1 MPRKPSPV
9 PTEAELELLKLVWKL
24 GDATVRDVLEALPPE
39 RKLAYTTVMS
49 MMRIL
54 ERKGYLTHRAQGRA
68 FLYQP
73 RVSEDEVAEGMLS
86 HLIDRMFEGS
96 AELLMVK
103 LLEASE
109 LTEEQL
115 RMLKKKV
122 EEAKQV
128 EGEASS

>member
-24 GDATVRDVLEALPPE
+24 GEATVRDVLEALPPE

>member
-103 LLEASE
+103 LLEAAE